1 MTVAGGEIS
10 RGVAEFLSTKRVR
23 LSCGNRRK
31 LS

>member
-1 MTVAGGEIS
+1 MAGGEIS
-10 RGVAEFLSTKRVR
+10 RGITKFLSTKRVR